1 MQNKITAF
9 EIDSFEK
16 EYLVK
21 NLPTEFE
28 VNYIEESITPDL
40 AKQYN
45 DSEYLIIF
53 VYSQI
58 TPEIVDSM
66 PNLKAIFTMSTGF
79 DHIDVNYCKSK
90 NISVHNVPFYGENT
104 VAEHTFALILALSR
118 RLYESLQRTA
128 NLDFTPDGLLGFDLK
143 GKTLGIIG
151 MGRIGYHTAKIAKGF
166 DMKVQAFDA
175 FPREDL
181 AKELGFEY
189 VSLDQLL
196 GSSDIISLH
205 TNYNP
210 DTHHIINKDSI
221 QKVKKG
227 AYIIN
232 TARGGLIET
241 DALIWALENDIIAG
255 AGLDVLE
262 EECYIKEEKILL
274 SKSFK
279 GNCDLHTVL
288 QGHYLIKD
296 PRVLVTPHNGF
307 NSMEAN
313 VRILETT
320 VHNIK
325 KTLTGEESNLIKI

>member
-1 MQNKITAF
+1 MKNNITAF

-16 EYLVK
+16 EYLVQ
-21 NLPTEFE
+21 NIPTEFE
-28 VNYIEESITPDL
+28 INYIEESITLDL
-40 AKQYN
+40 AKQYS
-45 DSEYLIIF
+45 DSEYLIVF

-58 TPEIVDSM
+58 TPEIIDTM
-66 PNLKAIFTMSTGF
+66 TNLKAIFTMSTGF

-118 RLYESLQRTA
+118 RLYESLKRTA
-128 NLDFTPDGLLGFDLK
+128 NLDFSPDGLLGFDLK

-166 DMKVQAFDA
+166 DMKIKAFDA
-175 FPREDL
+175 FPKEEL

-189 VSLDQLL
+189 VSFDELL
-196 GSSDIISLH
+196 NSSDIISLH

-210 DTHHIINKDSI
+210 ETHHIINKDSI

-232 TARGGLIET
+232 TARGGLIDT
-241 DALIWALENDIIAG
+241 DALIWALENNVIAG

-274 SKSFK
+274 SNSFK

-307 NSMEAN
+307 NSIEAN
-313 VRILETT
+313 VRILEAT
-320 VHNIK
+320 VTNIK
-325 KTLTGEESNLIKI
+325 KTLAGEESNLIKI